1 MELFSTSGSGRRD
14 TEFLFH
20 KGNRHDLLFLR
31 NRILPFCDLT
41 CLGTQAADMVI
52 KLTCVDMMFFAPGFI
67 RKTTG
72 TAFMDELL
80 KMIAEWR

>member
-1 MELFSTSGSGRRD
+1 MESLRTRCSGSGD

-20 KGNRHDLLFLR
+20 KRNRNYLLLFG

-41 CLGTQAADMVI
+41 CLGTQAADVVI

-72 TAFMDELL
+72 TAFMDD
-80 KMIAEWR
+80 I

>member
-1 MELFSTSGSGRRD
+1 MELFSASCSGRRD
-14 TEFLFH
+14 TEFSLH
-20 KGNRHDLLFLR
+20 KGNRNDFLFLR

-67 RKTTG
+67 RKTTD
-72 TAFMDELL
+72 TAFMDD
-80 KMIAEWR
+80 I